1 MDDEGRSDIKDWDTI
16 EKGIDKGI
24 RDIIGL
30 KFMSSLA
37 ERDAAIL
44 ERNSAFAEKKAAYSE
59 REAAILERD
68 AAYADRS
75 SAFFERDAAIAA
87 LDYAREGSW
96 NGQKTLPCGTLA
108 SAKILQVIADNP
120 SFLPREYQP
129 VRSVNPGF
137 PPILEALPSAEPQK
151 MIKHEF
157 ITREDEKESPSK
169 RKYDHCETKTQK
181 PKKQR
186 KQGTQSEEGLNG
198 EVTVKNEQKNLDV
211 VINGIVF
218 DISAMPIPVCSCTGV
233 PQQCYRWGSGG
244 WQSACCTTN
253 ISLYPLPM
261 NPKRRGARVAG
272 RKMSGGAF
280 KKLLERL
287 GSEGHNINYPIDL
300 KSHWAKHGTNKFV
313 TIR

>member
-1 MDDEGRSDIKDWDTI
+1 MDDEGRLDIQHWDTL
-16 EKGIDKGI
+16 EKSVNLKDHP
-24 RDIIGL
+24 GL
-30 KFMSSLA
+30 KFMSVLA

-44 ERNSAFAEKKAAYSE
+44 ERDSAFAEKKAAYSE
-59 REAAILERD
+59 RETAIMQRD
-68 AAYADRS
+68 VAYADRTC
-75 SAFFERDAAIAA
+75 AFFERDAAVAA

-96 NGQKTLPCGTLA
+96 NGQKSLSCGSLA

-120 SFLPREYQP
+120 SLLPREYQTARP
-129 VRSVNPGF
+129 VNVLF
-137 PPILEALPSAEPQK
+137 PQSLEALSSEEPQK

-157 ITREDEKESPSK
+157 ITREGEKESHLK
-169 RKYDHCETKTQK
+169 RKYDSCETKTQK
-181 PKKQR
+181 PKKLR
-186 KQGTQSEEGLNG
+186 RQGTQSEEGLNG
-198 EVTVKNEQKNLDV
+198 EITCTNEQKNLDV
-211 VINGIVF
+211 VINGVVY
-218 DISAMPIPVCSCTGV
+218 DISTMPIPVCSCTGM
-233 PQQCYRWGSGG
+233 PQQCYRWGNGG

-287 GSEGHNINYPIDL
+287 GSEGHNLHYPIDL